1 MLLVKSKNSRTG
13 IIVHEEDEK
22 MKKKLMPIMTL
33 WMILIFT
40 LPVYAGVP
48 LDAVKKSVNEILDVL
63 RDPKLKPASATE
75 LKKEKLRVTYESMF
89 DEIEFS
95 KRTLTRH
102 WNTFTPAQRTEFVNL
117 FEQVLENSY
126 ADKILGYTNEKV
138 EFYKE
143 NKLSD
148 TQVEVQSK
156 VITSSKEIPI
166 FYRMILK
173 DGKWKVYD
181 VVIENVSLVQNYRT
195 QFSDILAKD
204 KPEKLL
210 ETLRKKLNK
219 K

>member
-1 MLLVKSKNSRTG
+1 MNFK
-13 IIVHEEDEK
+13 EDYK
-22 MKKKLMPIMTL
+22 MKKQLTGLIIIWAL
-33 WMILIFT
+33 LIFS
-40 LPVYAGVP
+40 LPAFAGVA
-48 LDAVKKSVNEILDVL
+48 LDTAQKSVNGVLDVL

-75 LKKEKLRVTYESMF
+75 LKKEKLRVIYKNMF
-89 DEIEFS
+89 DEVEFS
-95 KRTLTRH
+95 KRTLTRN
-102 WNTFTPAQRTEFVNL
+102 WNTFSPAQRTEFVTL
-117 FEQVLENSY
+117 FEQILENSY
-126 ADKILGYTNEKV
+126 ADKILSYTNEKV

-156 VITSSKEIPI
+156 IITSSKEIPI

-195 QFSDILAKD
+195 QFNDILAKD